1 MGRIRLFVGGHFI
14 TENGLQYVGGSTYIV
29 QVSPK
34 DFNYEELVEVIE
46 ELGEKEIVK
55 IHYRLHAGARELENS
70 LVIVCDNESC
80 SKMLEHI
87 QQCGRVEVY
96 VEHPVEEEGDNDN
109 ADYVIASRGK
119 EAVMEDTH
127 IRPHIDMNVGSSQIP
142 QRPQIPPS
150 PQVVPGEEGRTEG
163 EDSERSSSYP
173 YSEDDGLSIFSD
185 EEFLHL
191 QQTRKWK
198 TGNRHATSSTEG
210 ESVGGE
216 SGDVLN
222 SKDRANF

>member
-1 MGRIRLFVGGHFI
+1 M
-14 TENGLQYVGGSTYIV
+14 
-29 QVSPK
+29 
-34 DFNYEELVEVIE
+34 NY
-46 ELGEKEIVK
+46 
-55 IHYRLHAGARELENS
+55 R
-70 LVIVCDNESC
+70 
-80 SKMLEHI
+80 MLEHI

-96 VEHPVEEEGDNDN
+96 VEHPDEEAGDN

-142 QRPQIPPS
+142 QRPQISPS
-150 PQVVPGEEGRTEG
+150 PQVVPGEEGSTEG
-163 EDSERSSSYP
+163 RDSESKSSSP
-173 YSEDDGLSIFSD
+173 YSEDDGLSVFSD

-222 SKDRANF
+222 SSTGSFLTTSDEGSEAEHGRVVKSRTPCL